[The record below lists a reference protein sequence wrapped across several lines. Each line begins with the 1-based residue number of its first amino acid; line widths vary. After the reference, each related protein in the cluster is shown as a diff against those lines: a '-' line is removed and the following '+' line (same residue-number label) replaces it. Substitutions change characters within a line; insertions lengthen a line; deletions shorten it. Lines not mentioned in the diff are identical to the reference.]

1 MCGYLWKRNIQ
12 EEEERPD
19 FGLDPGVCQTCDVV
33 EPSTRDRGV
42 RARRTWEQI
51 QALGTISPGGVFWR
65 NSPKNFSSTETLIL
79 FSRQTLEVHLAHLVS
94 TPQSLGPQCR
104 APVIL
109 PSIGAAGV
117 NMVKKYF
124 SLRRRR
130 SERWSGFSAR
140 NLRSSSS
147 EPETG
152 LCCRVGGI
160 QVMIL
165 YFISLSL

>member
-1 MCGYLWKRNIQ
+1 MCGFLWLQNIQ
-12 EEEERPD
+12 NEEERPD

-33 EPSTRDRGV
+33 EPSSRDRRV

-51 QALGTISPGGVFWR
+51 QALGTISPGGFFWR

-117 NMVKKYF
+117 NMVKNIF
-124 SLRRRR
+124 
-130 SERWSGFSAR
+130 
-140 NLRSSSS
+140 SS
-147 EPETG
+147 EDEDRSDGPVFLLETSG
-152 LCCRVGGI
+152 RAVLNPRQACAAESAASR
-160 QVMIL
+160 
-165 YFISLSL
+165 